1 MMSIKLF
8 LGLGILAI
16 IGYAFQKYVA
26 KIFVMYVYDLIPENL
41 LPEKLN
47 KLRKKGV
54 EIASTLFFITIGI
67 SPVSNLVNGKMP
79 MMQINPMLFQ
89 FLLYWML
96 SITIASYT
104 LAIFFHYTKMLKK

>member
-1 MMSIKLF
+1 MNVKLF
-8 LGLGILAI
+8 LILAVLTI
-16 IGYAFQKYVA
+16 IGYVFQKYVA

-54 EIASTLFFITIGI
+54 EIAATLFFITIGI
-67 SPVSNLVNGKMP
+67 SPISNLINGKTP

-89 FLLYWML
+89 FLLYWMI

-104 LAIFFHYTKMLKK
+104 VALFFQYTKMLKK